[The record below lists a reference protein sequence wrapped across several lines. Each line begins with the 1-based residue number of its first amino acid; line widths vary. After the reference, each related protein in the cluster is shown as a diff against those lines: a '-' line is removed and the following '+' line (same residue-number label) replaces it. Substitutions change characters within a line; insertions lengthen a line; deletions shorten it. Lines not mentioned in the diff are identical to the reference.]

1 MTINQLITLIDAI
14 KPNAFPTSAKIRWIS
29 NLECR
34 IASEVLLLTPEET
47 VTYNY
52 SAKTENT
59 ALACEL
65 IVNPPYDDIYD
76 SWLTA
81 QIDFA
86 NGEYNK
92 YQNSMQQFNARW
104 DSFVAWFSS
113 YYRPADGYPSDE
125 NTAAA
130 GWANPPYYLTAYAIA
145 VKHGFEGTEEE
156 WIASLDGEDGEDGVS
171 PTINSETITGG
182 HRLTITDV
190 NGTITV
196 DVMDG
201 TDGQDGEDGEDGE
214 DGVSPTINSETITG
228 GHRLT
233 ITDVNGTIT
242 VDVMDGADGQ
252 DGHGV
257 SAGGAIGAAL
267 IKQTAS
273 DYDVIWKVLGAA
285 DVGAIPQILTSDY
298 YGTALP
304 AAGTAG
310 RIFFLKV

>member
-190 NGTITV
+190 NV
-196 DVMDG
+196 
-201 TDGQDGEDGEDGE
+201 
-214 DGVSPTINSETITG
+214 
-228 GHRLT
+228 
-233 ITDVNGTIT
+233 TIT